1 MGKKRGAV
9 VRAKKRANE
18 AAAELLD
25 QTIDNQEIALYEA
38 KEDGEL
44 FVIDKAPNL
53 SQGALVSAEKK
64 NKRKQSSSLNLKQ
77 SKKNRISENE
87 ERQIKKILSTH
98 STEKVISLAKADEQ
112 RMMTRKRSKRIAGNA
127 KTNFDLW
134 GNGDNVDEKDV
145 NNTKLIPVKSGI
157 AAAAG
162 TAAIEFKAVTKTSL
176 RKDIQQ
182 PAELSKKQLKFR
194 ALGKEKARKTI
205 KVDLAQPGQ
214 SYRPDKEQH
223 QDVIG
228 EALSIELRR
237 KEAQDYTEAPI
248 GGGGM
253 SADTL
258 ALLVGSSDEESSD
271 EEDDEYDV
279 DITSTTPMKR
289 KEKLTRAQRNKQ
301 KRVKALQVA
310 IEERK
315 RVKKLLN
322 SVQDAKKISKE
333 IRKEEFERVTRR
345 KEINALKEEEKA
357 RPLGINIVEKLS
369 QLDPINAPSLPV
381 ALTEELKDGTLRTVK
396 PKGSLLTDRLES
408 MISRKMANRKT
419 TDTKRMAQG
428 KKRRMKGGKGREFLL
443 A

>member
-9 VRAKKRANE
+9 VRAKKRGDE
-18 AAAELLD
+18 AAAELLE
-25 QTIDNQEIALYEA
+25 QTIDNQEIARFEE
-38 KEDGEL
+38 KEDSEL
-44 FVIDKAPNL
+44 FVIDNAPK
-53 SQGALVSAEKK
+53 GAIVSAEKK
-64 NKRKQSSSLNLKQ
+64 NKRKQSSLLNLKQ

-98 STEKVISLAKADEQ
+98 STDKVLSLAKADEQ

-134 GNGDNVDEKDV
+134 GNGDDV
-145 NNTKLIPVKSGI
+145 NEKNTKLIPVKSGI

-176 RKDIQQ
+176 RRDIQQ

-194 ALGKEKARKTI
+194 AVGKEKARKTI
-205 KVDLAQPGQ
+205 KIDLAQPGQ

-253 SADTL
+253 SGDTL

-271 EEDDEYDV
+271 EEEDEYDA

-357 RPLGINIVEKLS
+357 KPLGINIIEKLS
-369 QLDPINAPSLPV
+369 QLDPINVPSVPV
-381 ALTEELKDGTLRTVK
+381 ALTEELKDGALRTVK
-396 PKGSLLTDRLES
+396 PKGNLLTDRLES

-419 TDTKRMAQG
+419 TDIKRMAQG

>member
-9 VRAKKRANE
+9 VRAKKRADE

-25 QTIDNQEIALYEA
+25 QTIDNQEIARFEE
-38 KEDGEL
+38 KEDSEL
-44 FVIDKAPNL
+44 FVIDNAPK
-53 SQGALVSAEKK
+53 GAIVSAEKK

-98 STEKVISLAKADEQ
+98 STDKVLSLAKADDQ

-134 GNGDNVDEKDV
+134 GNGVDVNEKDI
-145 NNTKLIPVKSGI
+145 KLIPMKSGL

-205 KVDLAQPGQ
+205 KIDLAQPGQ

-271 EEDDEYDV
+271 EEDDEYDA
-279 DITSTTPMKR
+279 DTTSTTPMKR

-310 IEERK
+310 IEEKK

-322 SVQDAKKISKE
+322 SMQDAKKISKE

-345 KEINALKEEEKA
+345 KEINSLKEEEKA
-357 RPLGINIVEKLS
+357 KPLGINIIEKLS
-369 QLDPINAPSLPV
+369 QLDPINVPSLPV

-396 PKGSLLTDRLES
+396 PKGNLLTDRLES

-419 TDTKRMAQG
+419 TDIKRMAQG

>member
-9 VRAKKRANE
+9 VRAKKRADE
-18 AAAELLD
+18 AAAELLE
-25 QTIDNQEIALYEA
+25 QTIDNQEIAHFEE
-38 KEDGEL
+38 KEDSEL
-44 FVIDKAPNL
+44 FVIDNTPK
-53 SQGALVSAEKK
+53 GATVSAAAEKK
-64 NKRKQSSSLNLKQ
+64 NKRKQSPLLNLKQ

-87 ERQIKKILSTH
+87 ERQINKILSTH
-98 STEKVISLAKADEQ
+98 STDTVLSLAKAEEQ

-134 GNGDNVDEKDV
+134 GNGDDVNEKD
-145 NNTKLIPVKSGI
+145 TKLIPVKSGI

-176 RKDIQQ
+176 RMDIQQ
-182 PAELSKKQLKFR
+182 PAEFSKKQLKFR

-205 KVDLAQPGQ
+205 KIDLAQPGQ

-237 KEAQDYTEAPI
+237 KEAEDYVETPI

-258 ALLVGSSDEESSD
+258 ALLVGSSDEGSSD
-271 EEDDEYDV
+271 EEDDEYDA
-279 DITSTTPMKR
+279 DITSTIPPMKR
-289 KEKLTRAQRNKQ
+289 KEKLTRSQRNKQ
-301 KRVKALQVA
+301 KRVKALQVS

-333 IRKEEFERVTRR
+333 IRKEEFERVTKR

-357 RPLGINIVEKLS
+357 KPLGINIIEKLS
-369 QLDPINAPSLPV
+369 KLDPINAPALPV

-396 PKGSLLTDRLES
+396 PKGNLLTDRLES

-419 TDTKRMAQG
+419 TDIKRMAQG
-428 KKRRMKGGKGREFLL
+428 KKRRMKGGKGREYLL